1 MPDHYQD
8 ASTLFKALA
17 HPVRLQILDMLRQ
30 GEICVCHM
38 EAALDKRQAYVS
50 QQLMIL
56 RDANLID
63 SRRDGRK
70 FFYRITD
77 DAICSLLEVV
87 LGPAKS
93 DPDTLD
99 NCPCPRCVVEF
110 QPDIHA

>member
-1 MPDHYQD
+1 MADHYQD
-8 ASTLFKALA
+8 ASALFKALA

-30 GEICVCHM
+30 GETCVCHM

-70 FFYRITD
+70 FYYRITD
-77 DAICSLLEVV
+77 DTLYDLLSGV
-87 LGPAKS
+87 LGPAKNGL
-93 DPDTLD
+93 DTL
-99 NCPCPRCVVEF
+99 NECACPHCAVEY
-110 QPDIHA
+110 QPDMQV